1 MSDVN
6 LDLSSDAFKVTPTKL
21 SFTRGDTS
29 KKFRVGADADL
40 FLQGFPIFV
49 IKTEKI
55 GNSAYNNYDN
65 LNGFVTYSTKII
77 QLPTSIEVP
86 LGGTSTLE
94 QITLLNRPYTDI
106 ELTFYIDYDLY
117 E

>member
-1 MSDVN
+1 MTFGLKVN
-6 LDLSSDAFKVTPTKL
+6 GVD
-21 SFTRGDTS
+21 
-29 KKFRVGADADL
+29 
-40 FLQGFPIFV
+40 GF
-49 IKTEKI
+49 